1 MSPIKNMNTEYVLN
15 RSKIQNQTQ
24 GIKNQPKNASISSG
38 PSFESVL
45 NKIQTK
51 NEIQF
56 SKHALQRLSDRNV
69 YLTDADMDRINT
81 GVDKARKK
89 GVKEALILMD
99 NKVFVA
105 SVKNNIII
113 TAAMEEQLKDNV
125 FTQID
130 GAVIV

>member
-24 GIKNQPKNASISSG
+24 NHPNKINNVAVTSNN
-38 PSFESVL
+38 SFESVL
-45 NKIQTK
+45 NKIQSK
-51 NEIQF
+51 EEIKF
-56 SKHALQRLSDRNV
+56 SKHALQRLNDRNV
-69 YLTDADMDRINT
+69 FLTESEMDRINT

-99 NKVFVA
+99 NKVFLA

>member
-1 MSPIKNMNTEYVLN
+1 MSPIKNMNTDYVLN
-15 RSKIQNQTQ
+15 RSKIQNQSQ
-24 GIKNQPKNASISSG
+24 SLNNQVKSSTVVSG
-38 PSFESVL
+38 NSFESVL
-45 NKIQTK
+45 NKIQSK
-51 NEIQF
+51 DEIKF
-56 SKHALQRLSDRNV
+56 SKHALQRLNDRNV
-69 YLTDADMDRINT
+69 FLTESDMDRINS

-89 GVKEALILMD
+89 GVNDALILMD
-99 NKVFVA
+99 NKVFLA